1 MKHIRILALAL
12 ALALCLTACGSGA
25 ASSSGSASGSAATS
39 SGATSQ
45 QQTDATV
52 PQEALDDVVSYL
64 SDGAYAADDVIT
76 TVGSTPVTAA
86 QVLYWAAY
94 QQYSMTY
101 YYYSN
106 YGMTFSMSDTL
117 EDGTTVGDSLL
128 QYGLDTAVA
137 YAVGAQKA
145 QESGVT
151 LSQENAS
158 ALETLYADN
167 VTSYGEDRWQA
178 YVSAGLINEADYTQ
192 EQKAEWIQSH
202 GEEFYKHSLTYYA
215 TTPDAYQQTYNNIY
229 YCQTL
234 QDTLFGEGGQYA
246 PTQETMADYLQDY
259 IADNGVCWAR
269 CILFSTQDCA
279 DDAAVAEVEAQA
291 QAVYDELAALPA
303 DQLSQ
308 AFTDK
313 QTEYDKSGY
322 TAGEV
327 QYYSNTDSLVDGFYE
342 GIQALEVGQL
352 GMTDKTDYGYFIL
365 LREPDQPE
373 DLSATAEDAYTSAT
387 FDSLI
392 SQWKQEYGVEEP
404 ALNLD
409 ANAFFTKLSELQ
421 QTLIAADSLS

>member
-12 ALALCLTACGSGA
+12 ALALSLTACGSGA
-25 ASSSGSASGSAATS
+25 TSGSASASG
-39 SGATSQ
+39 SGAGSTSQ
-45 QQTDATV
+45 QQTDVTI
-52 PQEALDDVVSYL
+52 PQEALDDVVNYL
-64 SDGAYAADDVIT
+64 TDGAYAAGDVIA
-76 TVGSTPVTAA
+76 TVGATPVTAA

-106 YGMTFSMSDTL
+106 YGMTFSMTDTL

-128 QYGLDTAVA
+128 QYGLDTALA

-145 QESGVT
+145 QDTGVT
-151 LSQENAS
+151 LSEENAS

-178 YVSAGLINEADYTQ
+178 YVSAGLLNEADYTQ

-202 GEEFYKHSLTYYA
+202 GEEFYKHSLIYYA
-215 TTPDAYQQTYNNIY
+215 TTADAYQQTYNNLY

-234 QDTLFGEGGQYA
+234 RDTLFGEGGQYA
-246 PTQETMADYLQDY
+246 PTQETMADYLESY

-269 CILFSTQDCA
+269 CILFSTMDCA
-279 DDAAVAEVEAQA
+279 DDAAVAEVQAQA
-291 QAVYDELAALPA
+291 QAVYDELSALPA
-303 DQLSQ
+303 DQLSD
-308 AFTDK
+308 AFTEK
-313 QTEYDKSGY
+313 QTQYDKSGY

-327 QYYSNTDSLVDGFYE
+327 QYYQSSDSLVDGFYE

-365 LREPDQPE
+365 LREPDHPQ
-373 DLSATAEDAYTSAT
+373 DLEETAKNSYIAATY
-387 FDSLI
+387 DSLI
-392 SQWKQEYGVEEP
+392 SQWKQEYGVGDIT
-404 ALNLD
+404 LNVTAED
-409 ANAFFTKLSELQ
+409 FYNKLAELQ
-421 QTLIAADSLS
+421 QTLITVDTLS

>member
-12 ALALCLTACGSGA
+12 ALALSLTACGSGA
-25 ASSSGSASGSAATS
+25 TSGSASASG
-39 SGATSQ
+39 SGAGSTSQ
-45 QQTDATV
+45 QQTDVTI
-52 PQEALDDVVSYL
+52 PQEALDDVVNYL
-64 SDGAYAADDVIT
+64 TDGAYAAGDVIA
-76 TVGSTPVTAA
+76 TVGATPVTAA

-106 YGMTFSMSDTL
+106 YGMTFSMTDTL

-128 QYGLDTAVA
+128 QYGLDTALA

-145 QESGVT
+145 QDTGVT
-151 LSQENAS
+151 LSEENAS

-178 YVSAGLINEADYTQ
+178 YVSAGLLNEADYTQ

-202 GEEFYKHSLTYYA
+202 GEEFYQHSLIYYA
-215 TTPDAYQQTYNNIY
+215 TTADAYQQTYNNLY

-234 QDTLFGEGGQYA
+234 RDTLFGEGGQYA
-246 PTQETMADYLQDY
+246 PTQETMADYLESY

-269 CILFSTQDCA
+269 CILFSTMDCA
-279 DDAAVAEVEAQA
+279 DDAAVAEVQAQA
-291 QAVYDELAALPA
+291 QAVYDELSALPA
-303 DQLSQ
+303 DQLSD
-308 AFTDK
+308 AFTEK
-313 QTEYDKSGY
+313 QTQYDKSGY

-327 QYYSNTDSLVDGFYE
+327 QYYQSSDSLVDGFYE

-373 DLSATAEDAYTSAT
+373 DLSATAEDAYIAAT

-392 SQWKQEYGVEEP
+392 SQWKQEYGVEAP
-404 ALNLD
+404 ALKVD
-409 ANAFFTKLSELQ
+409 AEVFFTKLAELQ
-421 QTLIAADSLS
+421 QTLATVDTLS